1 MPSLGF
7 GLERIGIVALRHPY
21 LALVAIALFSAFCLA
36 GIPQVKTDHTLSEL
50 FRSSTTEYQNYKE
63 MSESFP
69 TSEFDIFVAVE
80 GKDLMKPEL
89 LEQIRALHLELQFV
103 EATDGIVSIFS
114 MRESPDEEG
123 YPPPMFP
130 AELPTGAEF
139 DALVKKA
146 NEHPL
151 IGGKLLSVPDETG
164 QLTLLIISLK
174 PEVIEQFGRSKTIN
188 EIKSITTEILEP
200 AGLKGHMV
208 GVPVMQQEIRDAIMR
223 DRLLYNTSG
232 FLVGLLISLAFF
244 RRVRLV
250 LITSLCPAIS
260 VLWALGLL
268 GWFGLRLN
276 TFINVIPPLVMVI
289 AFTNAMH
296 MIFSIRRQLT
306 EGAENLDAAT
316 HAIKTVGPACVL
328 TSLTTSIAFLSLT
341 WTDSGL
347 IRTFGIAAAIST
359 FMAFISAIVLVPVLV
374 HLLFKDKEKF
384 ARTESSRHHAMTR
397 LEDFCQGI
405 ATWLQPRYRQVA
417 GIGIGFLVVFA
428 AMYTQLEPRYRLSDQ
443 VPDTK
448 QSVDAS
454 ERLDVKLT
462 GAHPVHIMMGWPE
475 DKTINSPDVV
485 AAISKAHALIE
496 TQPGIGNV
504 WSLETL
510 RRWLDE
516 VGETGPGVLYEYL
529 TKLPDHVVSR
539 FVNEEN
545 QSALVTG
552 RLPNLDAD
560 DSVPLLENLD
570 NQLNDIRAQ
579 HPDITFTVTGLA
591 ALAALQS
598 SSMIGQ
604 LNQGLMIAILVVILL
619 IGFAFRSAQIA
630 ALSVVPNLFPIVT
643 AGTVIYLTGGGLEY
657 ASVISLTVAFGIAVD
672 DTIHFLNRLRFETNR
687 QPTLDDAVFQTIAKI
702 GPVLVLTTIVLVVG
716 LAVTIFSD
724 LPAMRKFGELF
735 ISTLA
740 AALVGDVLILPA
752 IVLSLRKWRLARSR
766 A

>member
-7 GLERIGIVALRHPY
+7 GLERIGLVALRHPY

-36 GIPQVKTDHTLSEL
+36 GIPRVKTDHTLSEL
-50 FRSSTTEYQNYKE
+50 FRSSTVEYQNYKK
-63 MSESFP
+63 MSDSFP
-69 TSEFDIFVAVE
+69 TSEFDIFIAVE
-80 GKDLMKPEL
+80 GKDLMKPDL

-103 EATDGIVSIFS
+103 EATEGIISMFS
-114 MRESPDEEG
+114 MREAPDAEG

-130 AELPTGAEF
+130 AEMPKGAEF
-139 DALVKKA
+139 DALAKKA

-151 IGGKLLSVPDETG
+151 IGGKLLSVPDEKG

-188 EIKSITTEILEP
+188 EIQAITTEILEP
-200 AGLKGHMV
+200 TGLNSHMV

-223 DRLLYNTSG
+223 DRLIYNTSG

-244 RRVRLV
+244 RRIRLV
-250 LITSLCPAIS
+250 MITSLCPAIS

-296 MIFSIRRQLT
+296 MIFSIRRRLT

-316 HAIKTVGPACVL
+316 HAITTVGPACVL
-328 TSLTTSIAFLSLT
+328 TSMTTSIAFLSLT

-347 IRTFGIAAAIST
+347 IRTFGVAAAIST
-359 FMAFISAIVLVPVLV
+359 SMAFISVIVLVPVLV
-374 HLLFKDKEKF
+374 LLLFKDKNQF
-384 ARTESSRHHAMTR
+384 VRTESSRHHAMTR
-397 LEDFCQGI
+397 LEDFCHGI
-405 ATWLQPRYRQVA
+405 ARWLQPRYRQVA
-417 GIGIGFLVVFA
+417 GIGVGLLVLFAFLH
-428 AMYTQLEPRYRLSDQ
+428 MQLEPRYRLSDQ

-462 GAHPVHIMMGWPE
+462 GAHPVHIQVGWPE
-475 DKTINSPDVV
+475 GKNINSPDVV
-485 AAISKAHALIE
+485 SAISKSHTLIE
-496 TQPGIGNV
+496 GQPGIGNI

-510 RRWLDE
+510 RRWLKE
-516 VGETGPGVLYEYL
+516 VGETGPDVLYQYL
-529 TKLPDHVVSR
+529 TKLPDHVVNR
-539 FVNEEN
+539 FVNEQN
-545 QSALVTG
+545 QTALVTG

-560 DSVPLLENLD
+560 DSVPLLEKLD

-579 HPDITFTVTGLA
+579 YPDLTFTVTGLS

-598 SSMIGQ
+598 SSMISQ
-604 LNQGLMIAILVVILL
+604 LNQGLMIAIAVVILL
-619 IGFAFRSAQIA
+619 IGFAFRSAHIA

-672 DTIHFLNRLRFETNR
+672 DTIHFLNRLRFETER
-687 QPTLDDAVFQTIAKI
+687 QPSIDDAVYQTISKI

>member
-7 GLERIGIVALRHPY
+7 GLERIGTAALRHPY
-21 LALVAIALFSAFCLA
+21 VALALIALFSAFCLA
-36 GIPQVKTDHTLSEL
+36 GVPRVKTDHTLSEL
-50 FRSSTTEYQNYKE
+50 FRSSTIEYQNYKM
-63 MSESFP
+63 MSDRFP
-69 TSEFDIFVAVE
+69 TSEFDILVAVE
-80 GKDLMKPEL
+80 GKDLMQPEL

-103 EATDGIVSIFS
+103 EATDGIISMFS
-114 MRESPDEEG
+114 MREAPDEEG

-139 DALVKKA
+139 EALAKKA

-151 IGGKLLSVPDETG
+151 IGGKLLSVPDEKG

-174 PEVIEQFGRSKTIN
+174 PEVIEKFGRSQALD
-188 EIKSITTEILEP
+188 EIEQISDEILKP
-200 AGLKGHMV
+200 AGLSSHLV
-208 GVPVMQQEIRDAIMR
+208 GVPVMQQEIRDAILR
-223 DRLLYNTSG
+223 DRLIYNTSG
-232 FLVGLLISLAFF
+232 FMVGLLISLAFF
-244 RRVRLV
+244 RRFRLV
-250 LITSLCPAIS
+250 MITSLCPAIS

-268 GWFGLRLN
+268 GWFGLKLN

-296 MIFSIRRQLT
+296 MVFSIRRRLK
-306 EGAENLDAAT
+306 EGADRYEAAH
-316 HAIKTVGPACVL
+316 HAITTVGPACVL
-328 TSLTTSIAFLSLT
+328 TSMTTSVAFLSLT
-341 WTDSGL
+341 LTDSGL
-347 IRTFGIAAAIST
+347 IRTFGVAAAIST
-359 FMAFISAIVLVPVLV
+359 SMAFVSVIVLVPVLV
-374 HLLFKDKEKF
+374 LLLFKDKSQF
-384 ARTESSRHHAMTR
+384 LRTESSRHHAMTR
-397 LEDFCQGI
+397 LEDFCEGI

-417 GIGIGFLVVFA
+417 GIGVGMLVLFA
-428 AMYTQLEPRYRLSDQ
+428 ALHLQLEPRYRLSDQ

-462 GAHPVHIMMGWPE
+462 GAHPVHILMSWPE
-475 DKTINSPDVV
+475 GKTINSPDVV
-485 AAISKAHALIE
+485 DAITQSHALIE
-496 TQPGIGNV
+496 SQPGIGNV

-510 RRWLDE
+510 RRWLE
-516 VGETGPGVLYEYL
+516 GIGETGPDVLYQYL
-529 TKLPDHVVSR
+529 TRLPDHVVRR
-539 FVNEEN
+539 FVNEDDK
-545 QSALVTG
+545 SALVTG
-552 RLPNLDAD
+552 RLPNLDAG
-560 DSVPLLENLD
+560 DSVPLLVSLD
-570 NQLNDIRAQ
+570 SQLGDLRAQ
-579 HPDITFTVTGLA
+579 HPDITFTVTGLS

-598 SSMIGQ
+598 SSMISQ
-604 LNQGLMIAILVVILL
+604 LNRGLMIAIVVVILL
-619 IGFAFRSAQIA
+619 IGFAFRSAQVA

-672 DTIHFLNRLRFETNR
+672 DTIHFLNRLRFENTR
-687 QPTLDDAVFQTIAKI
+687 QPTLDDAVYQTIARI

-752 IVLSLRKWRLARSR
+752 IVLSLRKWRLVRTR